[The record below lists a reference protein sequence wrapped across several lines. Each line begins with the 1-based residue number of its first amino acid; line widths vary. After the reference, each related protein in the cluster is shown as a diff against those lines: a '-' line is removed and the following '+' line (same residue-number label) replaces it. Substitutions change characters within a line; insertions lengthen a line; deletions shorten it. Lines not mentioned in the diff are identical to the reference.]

1 MAEKRTYKSTD
12 GTLQNLLTLAR
23 EGTIERRCAALLVLG
38 ALKLQ
43 DASVVETAGVA
54 LGQANVV
61 LKDYALRYFEDAQ
74 PKTAVPR
81 LLPLLEDQDKDVRER
96 AIHLLTSF
104 GQAAV
109 RPLLQQAPTA
119 THLWQLSAA
128 KVLCAVG
135 GKAAWQGVLQLLP
148 QGDTEFNKTVCDLVT
163 TTLREMTT
171 QEQDELYGEVESF
184 AVTLDERTQRTA
196 MVSAIR
202 LFGQLGRPQARKWL
216 FGFVSAAHHHTVRFH
231 ALVALLH
238 CLSGHEL
245 RKDELDRLLPILEEH
260 EFSDIMRLTL
270 ELLEAHALPEEYQP
284 VLARL
289 VESPHVAIQKFALKK
304 MGEFSSPVVVRT
316 LVQQLSDPDRIRRDA
331 AARSLRKIPT
341 ARNAL
346 LKEFLSCQDA
356 SEAWAIAEIL
366 PTYEGKW
373 RRDIL
378 DEIGKRLQAAIAA
391 EDRIQGAYLHVLKSV
406 DADYAYTSLVNRG
419 TQLKKAKKYHEAA
432 RFLSPLKEFPTFSA
446 EDKLLLAVVQL
457 KGHTHDIVP
466 ATRRSEPA
474 LELLADVYRSSAFPL
489 LEALKKEKSL
499 DPEDLFYIGFRFAE
513 GTADERSLGEG
524 LLEFLAQH
532 YPRSKVGKSAKNKL
546 KLLAT

>member
-1 MAEKRTYKSTD
+1 MAERRTHKSTD
-12 GTLQNLLTLAR
+12 STLQNLLTLAR
-23 EGTIERRCAALLVLG
+23 EGTIECRCAVLLVLG

-74 PKTAVPR
+74 PKTAIPL

-96 AIHLLTSF
+96 GIHLLTSF

-109 RPLLQQAPTA
+109 RPLLQRAPTA
-119 THLWQLSAA
+119 SHLWQLGAA
-128 KVLCAVG
+128 KVLCALR
-135 GKAAWQGVLQLLP
+135 GKTAWQGVLQLLP
-148 QGDTEFNKTVCDLVT
+148 QGDIEFNKTVCDLVT
-163 TTLREMTT
+163 TTLREMTA
-171 QEQDELYGEVESF
+171 QEQDELYAEVESF

-196 MVSAIR
+196 VVSAIR
-202 LFGQLGRPQARKWL
+202 LLGQLGRPQARQWL
-216 FGFVSAAHHHTVRFH
+216 FGFVPAAHHHTVRFH
-231 ALVALLH
+231 VLVALLH
-238 CLSGHEL
+238 CLGGHEL
-245 RKDELDRLLPILEEH
+245 RKDELDRLLPILAEH

-270 ELLEAHALPEEYQP
+270 ELLEVHALPEEYQP

-289 VESPHVAIQKFALKK
+289 LESPHVTVQKFALRK
-304 MGEFSSPVVVRT
+304 MGEFSSPAVVRT
-316 LVQQLSDPDRIRRDA
+316 LVQQLGDPDRIRRDA

-346 LKEFLSCQDA
+346 LKEFLSCHDA

-378 DEIGKRLQAAIAA
+378 DEIGKRLQAAIKA

-406 DADYAYTSLVNRG
+406 DAEYAYTYLVSRG

-432 RFLSPLKEFPTFSA
+432 RFLSPLKEFPTCSA

-457 KGHTHDIVP
+457 KGHTHEVGP
-466 ATRRSEPA
+466 AARRPEPA
-474 LELLADVYRSSAFPL
+474 LELLAEVYRSSAFPV

-499 DPEDLFYIGFRFAE
+499 DPEDLFYVGFRFAE
-513 GTADERSLGEG
+513 RTADERLLGEG
-524 LLEFLAQH
+524 ILEFLARH
-532 YPRSKVGKSAKNKL
+532 YPQSKVGKSAKNKL
-546 KLLAT
+546 KLLTT